1 MAGGVNVGILNCFT
15 ALISDLLGPYGY
27 SQTDAGN
34 VGMVNVGTSF
44 FSLSLYMTSHS
55 KCVFAMIG
63 VGLFCAGILCF
74 IADKSQLHGPI
85 LASCC
90 LITSIGV
97 FMVYFALAPG
107 MLALMYTSNAL
118 IGMGLFATIP
128 ICMELAVEVTFPIC
142 EGVLFS
148 FVLPTN
154 E

>member
-1 MAGGVNVGILNCFT
+1 
-15 ALISDLLGPYGY
+15 
-27 SQTDAGN
+27 
-34 VGMVNVGTSF
+34 
-44 FSLSLYMTSHS
+44 
-55 KCVFAMIG
+55 
-63 VGLFCAGILCF
+63 
-74 IADKSQLHGPI
+74 
-85 LASCC
+85 
-90 LITSIGV
+90 
-97 FMVYFALAPG
+97 MVYFALAPG